1 MLSHPFTW
9 LGPLVLPR
17 LTLLLNHVVSS
28 EPVASGKLQPH
39 AGRTIDLQ
47 WTSTFSPPLPRFLL
61 PADGSQGLLPPS
73 MRFVITPAGL
83 FELVDAGE
91 ALATPSD
98 GLTLTIELSDPLTMA
113 RQLLTGQRPDVR
125 IEGDAA
131 LAEVATGRGLNA
143 PRGERLRQALEHL
156 GPIFVKF
163 GQMLSTRRDLLPP
176 DVADELAKLQ
186 DRVPPFPSDESAR
199 LVEKALGQPSRSG
212 VQAVRCRPDR
222 QRLHRPGALRG
233 AARRPR
239 SGRQGAAPRHAQR
252 HRRRPGPD
260 AHAGRLGRALSADGK
275 RLKPREVVAEFD
287 KYLHDELDL
296 VREAANAAQLRRNM
310 DGLDLVLVPEMVWD
324 YCTPP

>member
-1 MLSHPFTW
+1 MTGKTLKSLNVKCQPSQLSVECPPRLPLLSRGCRPRPTICDMLSHPFTW

-83 FELVDAGE
+83 FELVESGDG
-91 ALATPSD
+91 LPPSAD

-131 LAEVATGRGLNA
+131 LAEVASWLMNHLRWDIQDDVARLMGNA
-143 PRGERLRQALEHL
+143 PAEWLRTVGGAVRQAL
-156 GPIFVKF
+156 
-163 GQMLSTRRDLLPP
+163 
-176 DVADELAKLQ
+176 
-186 DRVPPFPSDESAR
+186 
-199 LVEKALGQPSRSG
+199 
-212 VQAVRCRPDR
+212 
-222 QRLHRPGALRG
+222 QRWRPGQGGDAG
-233 AARRPR
+233 SASTSRR
-239 SGRQGAAPRHAQR
+239 
-252 HRRRPGPD
+252 
-260 AHAGRLGRALSADGK
+260 
-275 RLKPREVVAEFD
+275 
-287 KYLHDELDL
+287 
-296 VREAANAAQLRRNM
+296 
-310 DGLDLVLVPEMVWD
+310 
-324 YCTPP
+324 

>member
-83 FELVDAGE
+83 FELVDSGE

-98 GLTLTIELSDPLTMA
+98 GLPLTIELSDPLPMA
-113 RQLLTGQRPDVR
+113 RQLLTGQRPDDR

-131 LAEVATGRGLNA
+131 LAEVASWLMNHLRWDLQDDVAG
-143 PRGERLRQALEHL
+143 PRGPA
-156 GPIFVKF
+156 
-163 GQMLSTRRDLLPP
+163 PP
-176 DVADELAKLQ
+176 EWPRPEGD
-186 DRVPPFPSDESAR
+186 
-199 LVEKALGQPSRSG
+199 
-212 VQAVRCRPDR
+212 AVRQTLQRWRPD
-222 QRLHRPGALRG
+222 PGGDAG
-233 AARRPR
+233 HASASRR
-239 SGRQGAAPRHAQR
+239 
-252 HRRRPGPD
+252 
-260 AHAGRLGRALSADGK
+260 
-275 RLKPREVVAEFD
+275 
-287 KYLHDELDL
+287 
-296 VREAANAAQLRRNM
+296 
-310 DGLDLVLVPEMVWD
+310 
-324 YCTPP
+324 

>member
-39 AGRTIDLQ
+39 AGRTIDLR

-83 FELVDAGE
+83 FELLESGE
-91 ALATPSD
+91 TLTPSGD

-131 LAEVATGRGLNA
+131 LAEVASWLMNHLRWDIQDDVARLLGNA
-143 PRGERLRQALEHL
+143 PAEWLRTMGDAVRQAL
-156 GPIFVKF
+156 
-163 GQMLSTRRDLLPP
+163 
-176 DVADELAKLQ
+176 
-186 DRVPPFPSDESAR
+186 
-199 LVEKALGQPSRSG
+199 
-212 VQAVRCRPDR
+212 
-222 QRLHRPGALRG
+222 QRWRPG
-233 AARRPR
+233 
-239 SGRQGAAPRHAQR
+239 QGSDAGSSSASRH
-252 HRRRPGPD
+252 
-260 AHAGRLGRALSADGK
+260 
-275 RLKPREVVAEFD
+275 
-287 KYLHDELDL
+287 
-296 VREAANAAQLRRNM
+296 
-310 DGLDLVLVPEMVWD
+310 
-324 YCTPP
+324 

>member
-28 EPVASGKLQPH
+28 EPVASCKLQPH

-83 FELVDAGE
+83 FELVESGDALPPTG
-91 ALATPSD
+91 D

-131 LAEVATGRGLNA
+131 LAEVASWLMTHLRWDIQDDVARLLGNA
-143 PRGERLRQALEHL
+143 PAEWLRTV
-156 GPIFVKF
+156 G
-163 GQMLSTRRDLLPP
+163 D
-176 DVADELAKLQ
+176 
-186 DRVPPFPSDESAR
+186 
-199 LVEKALGQPSRSG
+199 
-212 VQAVRCRPDR
+212 AVRQTL
-222 QRLHRPGALRG
+222 QRWRPG
-233 AARRPR
+233 
-239 SGRQGAAPRHAQR
+239 QGGDMGHSSAPRR
-252 HRRRPGPD
+252 
-260 AHAGRLGRALSADGK
+260 
-275 RLKPREVVAEFD
+275 
-287 KYLHDELDL
+287 
-296 VREAANAAQLRRNM
+296 
-310 DGLDLVLVPEMVWD
+310 
-324 YCTPP
+324 